1 MQFFTNFEPMNF
13 IMENLNVKNIINS
26 NIAVATDAGDKVF
39 MQLIASFDKGEKI
52 RLDFEGITILTT
64 AFLNAAIGQLFS
76 QGKYDST
83 FLNSSLKFVNIQPE
97 DKPLFVM
104 VVNRAKEYFANKE
117 KFDGYTNEIFDN
129 N

>member
-1 MQFFTNFEPMNF
+1 MNF
-13 IMENLNVKNIINS
+13 KMENLIVKDIINS
-26 NIAVATDAGDKVF
+26 NIAVATDSGDNLF
-39 MQLIASFDKGEKI
+39 NQIIISFDNGKKI

-64 AFLNAAIGQLFS
+64 AFLNAAIGQLYS
-76 QGKYDST
+76 QGKYDSD

-117 KFDGYTNEIFDN
+117 KFDSHSSEIFDN

>member
-1 MQFFTNFEPMNF
+1 MN
-13 IMENLNVKNIINS
+13 IEMENLIIKEIINN
-26 NIAVATDAGDKVF
+26 NIAVATEAGDKVF
-39 MQLIASFDKGEKI
+39 NQLIACFDAGKQI

-64 AFLNAAIGQLFS
+64 AFLNAAIGQLYS
-76 QGKYDST
+76 QGKYDSV
-83 FLNSSLKFVNIQPE
+83 FLNKSLKFVNIQPE

-117 KFDGYTNEIFDN
+117 SFDNHTNEIFDN